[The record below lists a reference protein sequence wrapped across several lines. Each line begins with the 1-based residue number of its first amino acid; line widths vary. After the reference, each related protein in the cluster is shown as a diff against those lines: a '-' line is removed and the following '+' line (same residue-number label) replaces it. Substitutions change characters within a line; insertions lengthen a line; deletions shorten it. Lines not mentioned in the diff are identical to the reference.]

1 MNQMKRQRNRKI
13 VRELESDIKT
23 KEKQKKCNSYDYLLT
38 GLRVAQFCL
47 KSL

>member
-23 KEKQKKCNSYDYLLT
+23 KEKQKKM
-38 GLRVAQFCL
+38 
-47 KSL
+47 